1 MQVIG
6 VTESAVQYLRER
18 IITGELKP
26 GQRLNEVEL
35 SDALGISRPPL
46 REALRTLTR
55 DYLVQSIPRR
65 GAFVTPLSREDL
77 REIYSARSMVETHAI
92 QIMRENNLRQVDSL
106 RDSVKASQGVPTPS
120 PDDAGGWLN
129 YWKAFSDFHYK
140 LVELAHNMFLYR
152 FYKVICYNLAR
163 YQVLYLRMPGSNSE
177 SIHNHLDIVDL
188 LEKGEYAQARAMLGM
203 HLDRTHSV
211 LEESIKN
218 LAELQGQAKPA

>member
-35 SDALGISRPPL
+35 ADELGISRPPL

-55 DYLVQSIPRR
+55 DYLVQGIPRR
-65 GAFVTPLSREDL
+65 GTFVTPLSIEDV
-77 REIYSARSMVETHAI
+77 REIYSARTMVESHAI
-92 QIMRENNLRQVDSL
+92 QIMHENNLREVGPL
-106 RDSVKASQGVPTPS
+106 RESVRASQGLTPPS
-120 PDDAGGWLN
+120 PHDASGWLD

-152 FYKVICYNLAR
+152 FYKVIGYNLAR
-163 YQVLYLRMPGSNSE
+163 YQVLYLRLPGSNSE
-177 SIHNHLDIVDL
+177 SVHNHLDIVDY
-188 LEKGEYAQARAMLGM
+188 LEKGRYEQAKAILVM
-203 HLDRTHSV
+203 HLDRTHKV

-218 LAELQGQAKPA
+218 LDELQGQAAPA